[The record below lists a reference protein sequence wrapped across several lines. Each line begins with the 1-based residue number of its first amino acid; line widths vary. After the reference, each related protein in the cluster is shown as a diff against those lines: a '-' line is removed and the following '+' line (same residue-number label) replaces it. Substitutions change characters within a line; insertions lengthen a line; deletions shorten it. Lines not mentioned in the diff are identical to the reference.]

1 MIVELTGPVGA
12 GKSAV
17 ARGLPE
23 ALRARGIS
31 ASHLDDVARFS
42 RPRAWLWNARFA
54 IGHPRLTWAAWRA
67 ASGAPLPRW
76 HKRLILGLVLGVGGR
91 IEYAR
96 RRVPPRHVVLV
107 DEGLVHRAVNLFGW
121 YPSARPEAVRR
132 YISMVPLPDGVIVV
146 DTDPDLALERVRSRG
161 LPKRLVDKPV
171 AEVAAFVAQAREVTT
186 TAIAATARRDG
197 VTMIRIRNRNSLRR
211 AISDAARSTSRL
223 ITPTSSEADMVFRP
237 TAPMLSRPDRAI
249 ARILAGRAGS
259 IHRDQLRQVLEAF
272 GINAMGHVRIL
283 SAPGSRGA
291 TVRVAVP
298 GGDVVVKRYK
308 ASIDPAALDIEHAV
322 LQALAAADI
331 AAPRLRATMDGRTS
345 LGLDGSCFAVFEPIR
360 GYRHP
365 HELVMAP
372 RDRQALEVIAGRLL
386 ARLHAVLQEVEVPAS
401 ESLGFVR
408 RGGLRV
414 REVEWYADRLAAGS
428 APRRIRAWA
437 TAALWQLRETFDA
450 EALPLTV
457 VHGDYA
463 PYNLMIRSGRVPVV
477 VDFEL
482 ARLDWRLV
490 DLATGLSW
498 FAQRRRRFDV
508 AAARRMLN
516 AYAEASDALDEEL
529 ARIPDMAAF
538 LALQR
543 ASVAW
548 SRAESEPTGG
558 WETEARHRI
567 LMAEDLLAGRHP
579 LNAVVR
585 RW

>member
-1 MIVELTGPVGA
+1 MIVELAGPVGA

-42 RPRAWLWNARFA
+42 RPRAWVWSARFA
-54 IGHPRLTWAAWRA
+54 IGHPRLAWAAWRA
-67 ASGAPLPRW
+67 VAGAPLPRW
-76 HKRLILGLVLGVGGR
+76 HRRLILGLVLGVGGR

-96 RRVPPRHVVLV
+96 RRVPPRHIVLV

-121 YPSARPEAVRR
+121 HTSPRTEAVRR
-132 YISMVPLPDGVIVV
+132 YISLVPLPDAVIAV
-146 DTDPDLALERVRSRG
+146 DTDPDLARERVKGRG
-161 LPKRLVDKPV
+161 LPKRLVGKSD
-171 AEVAAFVAQAREVTT
+171 ADVAAFVSRAREVAT
-186 TAIAATARRDG
+186 TAIAATARRNG

-211 AISDAARSTSRL
+211 AISDAARSTGRL
-223 ITPTSSEADMVFRP
+223 VPPAAAEADLVFRP
-237 TAPMLSRPDRAI
+237 AAPMLSRPDRAVS
-249 ARILAGRAGS
+249 RIRAGRAGA
-259 IHRDQLRQVLEAF
+259 IPKDQLRQVLEAF

-308 ASIDPAALDIEHAV
+308 ASLDPAALHIEHAV
-322 LQALAAADI
+322 LQALAAADF
-331 AAPRLRATMDGRTS
+331 AAPRLRATTDGRTS

-365 HELVMAP
+365 HELIMAS
-372 RDRQALEVIAGRLL
+372 RDRRALEVIAGLLL
-386 ARLHAVLQEVEVPAS
+386 ARLHAVVQEVEVPPS

-408 RGGLRV
+408 RGGPRV
-414 REVEWYADRLAAGS
+414 REVEWYAERLAVGS

-450 EALPLTV
+450 EGLPLTV

-463 PYNLMIRSGRVPVV
+463 PYNLMIRRGRVPVV

-482 ARLDWRLV
+482 ARLDWRMV
-490 DLATGLSW
+490 DLATSLSW

-508 AAARRMLN
+508 AAARRILN

-543 ASVAW
+543 AAVVW
-548 SRAESEPTGG
+548 SRAVSDPTGG
-558 WETEARHRI
+558 WEGEARQRI
-567 LMAEDLLAGRHP
+567 LTAEDLLAGRHP